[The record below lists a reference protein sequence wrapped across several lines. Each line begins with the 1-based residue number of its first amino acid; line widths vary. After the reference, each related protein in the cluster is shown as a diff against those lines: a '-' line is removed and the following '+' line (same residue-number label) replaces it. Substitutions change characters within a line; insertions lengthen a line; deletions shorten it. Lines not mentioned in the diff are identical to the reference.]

1 MKPALS
7 FRRDLLMLAGGVPA
21 AYALGLWLGSMG
33 VGFARWLLPLLLVA
47 PAIHALWR
55 YLGEGRRSEA
65 VRLMLGWALA
75 LAVFG
80 PIAMAIA
87 PEAAEAS
94 VLRGAEYREEM
105 MSWLATGEGAEGDI
119 RMFLPLHLQRLL
131 LFVPLSLVSGGAL
144 GLLMGAVMM
153 NFMDFFVASY
163 AAAASGVPAALAWFP
178 WALCRVVAFVILGVV
193 TAEPLVRRL
202 AKVTAPLQPGRA
214 ACSTWP
220 AGYWSPM
227 WCSRRR
233 SPRCGAGSSRA
244 FSASATGGIPDSPA
258 SVRNSVYGS
267 VGVEN
272 EASVA
277 RHFRGSPRTV
287 RKRSIGV
294 RK

>member
-47 PAIHALWR
+47 PGIHALWR

-202 AKVTAPLQPGRA
+202 AKVTAPLQPGRRRLLYL
-214 ACSTWP
+214 
-220 AGYWSPM
+220 AGALLVADVVLKVALAPM
-227 WCSRRR
+227 WGRFL
-233 SPRCGAGSSRA
+233 AGFLS
-244 FSASATGGIPDSPA
+244 
-258 SVRNSVYGS
+258 
-267 VGVEN
+267 
-272 EASVA
+272 
-277 RHFRGSPRTV
+277 
-287 RKRSIGV
+287 
-294 RK
+294 